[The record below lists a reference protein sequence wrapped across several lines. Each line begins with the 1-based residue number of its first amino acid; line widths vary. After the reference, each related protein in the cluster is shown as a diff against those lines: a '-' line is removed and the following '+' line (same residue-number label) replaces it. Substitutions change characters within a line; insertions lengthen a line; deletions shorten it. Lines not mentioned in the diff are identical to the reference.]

1 MIHNGP
7 IPFFV
12 HGVIDYLAGV
22 LLIVAPFLFAFTN
35 RGAATAVS
43 IVLGVIVL
51 ALAASTDGPTSLTN
65 AVPVPVHVMLDAA
78 VGVLMIASPFIF
90 GFTKDGTA
98 TPFFII
104 FGVVEILVLIGTR
117 FPRQARTVQA

>member
-1 MIHNGP
+1 VIHNGP

-12 HGVIDYLAGV
+12 HGIVDYLAGV
-22 LLIVAPFLFAFTN
+22 LLVVAPFLLGFSGT
-35 RGAATAVS
+35 GSATAVS
-43 IVLGVIVL
+43 VVLGVLVL

-65 AVPVPVHVMLDAA
+65 AVPIPVHVMLDAA

-90 GFTKDGTA
+90 GFTGNGTA

-117 FPRQARTVQA
+117 FPREARTVKA